1 MSKKFVRRP
10 SPALVVSMVALVLAA
25 SGTAVAATKMVSG
38 NSLIKQQSLSGN
50 RLKNGTVT
58 GKQINVSTLGK
69 VPSAAKADVA
79 TSATTA
85 GSAPISTVTYVT
97 SSGSIP
103 GDGNAAAHPLTASCP
118 SGTTVI
124 GGGANVANET
134 MEFVNDSYPSGKT
147 GWSADFY
154 NDDSQAWSATV
165 TAICAPAAATAP

>member
-1 MSKKFVRRP
+1 
-10 SPALVVSMVALVLAA
+10 MVALVLAA

-38 NSLIKQQSLSGN
+38 DSLIKQQSLSGN
-50 RLKNGTVT
+50 RLRNSTVT
-58 GKQINVSTLGK
+58 GKQIKVSTLGT

-85 GSAPISTVTYVT
+85 GSAPISSVTYVT

-103 GDGNAAAHPLTASCP
+103 GDGGTAAHLLTANCP

-124 GGGANVANET
+124 GGGANVADEHT
-134 MEFVNDSYPSGKT
+134 EIVNDSYPNGKT

-154 NDDSQAWSATV
+154 NGDTQAWSATV
-165 TAICAPAAATAP
+165 TAICAPAAATAS